1 MSKPKRTLFILVVAV
16 LLSGAYLWFFGAAT
30 LVALEAT
37 YLSWKMPVVRKTPTE
52 LQDQSIAQGLAR
64 KLAYF
69 GYEFEVPWEVDET
82 KSKQVGQMQLVAFR
96 SGNALLVSRIA
107 PKEFVNAFLSS
118 EKSDTAGLK
127 ALYGEDVLKSDYLLM
142 ERVLEATP
150 DKVGLLT
157 PRSEAVG
164 SAMLVLI
171 KGIMMPLG
179 GNPGFIEFGRE
190 ISGDSSLV
198 THEGAPGPST
208 WKFIMKTAGSASS
221 SLNGR
226 MVQRRQSLR
235 PRSTEL
241 SSLCASQQVTAR
253 QRPSS

>member
-179 GNPGFIEFGRE
+179 GESGIYRIRTGDFRGFQFGDPRRRSRSIDLEIYNEDGGFGFIFTQRPNGAAPPITQAE
-190 ISGDSSLV
+190 INRV
-198 THEGAPGPST
+198 
-208 WKFIMKTAGSASS
+208 
-221 SLNGR
+221 
-226 MVQRRQSLR
+226 VQSLR
-235 PRSTEL
+235 KST
-241 SSLCASQQVTAR
+241 SHS
-253 QRPSS
+253 